1 MASPKKLDG
10 KSEKFS
16 SVIVLDSD
24 SDDEKVRIALKSFI
38 FFYSHKWNG
47 RPIELFL
54 RGPAAIKVVTS
65 LLC

>member
-38 FFYSHKWNG
+38 FFYSHKRNG
-47 RPIELFL
+47 GPIELFL
-54 RGPAAIKVVTS
+54 RGPAAIKS
-65 LLC
+65 